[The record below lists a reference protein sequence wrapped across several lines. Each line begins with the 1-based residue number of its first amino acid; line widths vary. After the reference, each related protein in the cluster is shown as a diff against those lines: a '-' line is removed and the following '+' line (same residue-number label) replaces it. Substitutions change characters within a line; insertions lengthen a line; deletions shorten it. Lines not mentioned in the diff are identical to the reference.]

1 MLVGGTSEFDRN
13 GILKIAVNKNWVL
26 NFLKVVFGHG
36 SCFAWTVY
44 AAIVSCLVGAAFYD
58 CIILPAE
65 RTRCTNHE
73 LLLVYKHRKKNQ
85 K

>member
-1 MLVGGTSEFDRN
+1 MGGTSEFDRN

-44 AAIVSCLVGAAFYD
+44 TAIVSCLVGAAFYAASTISS
-58 CIILPAE
+58 C
-65 RTRCTNHE
+65 
-73 LLLVYKHRKKNQ
+73 LVVSWMIYDMIC
-85 K
+85 